1 MPCTIVIVVGIL
13 WLLSFTLPVS
23 APLIHL
29 LLFAAAVAL
38 IIKLLSGRWG
48 AA

>member
-1 MPCTIVIVVGIL
+1 MPCTIVIVLGIM
-13 WLLSFTLPVS
+13 WLLSFTLPAS
-23 APLIHL
+23 APLIHS
-29 LLFAAAVAL
+29 LLFVAAVAL